1 MQQKRKINSV
11 ITNQQATAN
20 SVNSEKLSYFQKV
33 LIIRWV
39 NSLDVWPVALKTENM
54 MDELKTG
61 VLLCNILKFHQPN
74 LDFSG
79 VNANVRAKKPCLN
92 NIEKSLSVMYQKGV
106 PSRYVLTADEI
117 FDGVKTERIW
127 LMLKNIFEVFAMHD
141 VNVLRPKIL
150 AWITSIVQ
158 FFNPY

>member
-1 MQQKRKINSV
+1 MQQRRKINSV
-11 ITNQQATAN
+11 VTKQQATAN
-20 SVNSEKLSYFQKV
+20 ALNNEKLSYFQKV
-33 LIIRWV
+33 LLIRWV
-39 NSLDVWPVALKTENM
+39 NSLDIWPVALKTENM

-79 VNANVRAKKPCLN
+79 VNANVRARKPCLN
-92 NIEKSLSVMYQKGV
+92 NIEKALSVMYQKGV

-117 FDGVKTERIW
+117 FDGAKAERIW